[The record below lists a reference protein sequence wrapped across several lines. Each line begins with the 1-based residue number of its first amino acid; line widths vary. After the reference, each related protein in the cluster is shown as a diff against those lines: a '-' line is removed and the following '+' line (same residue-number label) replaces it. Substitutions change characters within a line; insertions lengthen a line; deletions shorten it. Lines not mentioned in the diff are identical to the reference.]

1 MAFKFKV
8 KKRPNLGQAVA
19 SSFAAGAVQGG
30 QMALQKMLQEREENK
45 KNSNKEL
52 NLYNSLINNLP
63 QTADNKKLIAEG
75 KLKILK
81 NDDTAQSIFESQQ
94 DGFQYSSNVATDPI
108 YGEDGEIL
116 AYKYGKNIIYAN
128 RDQSND
134 TITPSQQSVMKKRTI
149 DITRQKVADIEKR
162 IKELSEKESN
172 SKLAPEL
179 VDWTERDQTSLDSL
193 KVLLPEAQLELK
205 NAYGGSGAS
214 MPVSSNSQSS
224 VSTDPFSKFEIKNQE

>member
-75 KLKILK
+75 KLNFLFRF
-81 NDDTAQSIFESQQ
+81 NQ
-94 DGFQYSSNVATDPI
+94 
-108 YGEDGEIL
+108 
-116 AYKYGKNIIYAN
+116 
-128 RDQSND
+128 
-134 TITPSQQSVMKKRTI
+134 KR
-149 DITRQKVADIEKR
+149 
-162 IKELSEKESN
+162 
-172 SKLAPEL
+172 
-179 VDWTERDQTSLDSL
+179 
-193 KVLLPEAQLELK
+193 
-205 NAYGGSGAS
+205 
-214 MPVSSNSQSS
+214 
-224 VSTDPFSKFEIKNQE
+224 